1 MFALLRGL
9 LLGLL
14 ATLAI
19 PCKGAEISC
28 LSYADKGSTEKA
40 LCEAGLIR
48 GEIVEGD
55 YDKFITFYSQSHPH
69 LGTMHLQSPGG
80 DVIEAIKIGRL
91 FRKYFITAWAP
102 FHVSLYSGE
111 SDFSLSSAET
121 SCKGEGCVCASSCAL
136 IWFGAPKR
144 IGAVGLHRPVIAS
157 SRFKDLPPGEAEQ
170 AYKPALALMTQYLE
184 EMEVPKALIEAM
196 VATSSSN
203 IHWVTGM
210 EYFRSPSFAEW
221 EDANCGSQ
229 DVANNEYYESF
240 NLKMKKQNAELTHQ
254 EKLLLSLLNERAKK
268 NFDCL
273 AELERK
279 NRSKI
284 PPPSVVAAQGGTIDK
299 SQSRLVAPTGHLTFA
314 KPENEPAPRARL
326 RFAPVQQGAPQ

>member
-1 MFALLRGL
+1 
-9 LLGLL
+9 
-14 ATLAI
+14 
-19 PCKGAEISC
+19 
-28 LSYADKGSTEKA
+28 
-40 LCEAGLIR
+40 
-48 GEIVEGD
+48 
-55 YDKFITFYSQSHPH
+55 
-69 LGTMHLQSPGG
+69 MHLQSPGG

-102 FHVSLYSGE
+102 FHGGSAVSDALNS
-111 SDFSLSSAET
+111 F
-121 SCKGEGCVCASSCAL
+121 CKGEGCVCASSCAL
-136 IWFGAPKR
+136 IYFGAPKR
-144 IGAVGLHRPVIAS
+144 VGDVGLHRPVIAS
-157 SRFKDLPPGEAEQ
+157 SRFKDSPPGEAEQ

-210 EYFRSPSFAEW
+210 EYLRSPSFAEW

-229 DVANNEYYESF
+229 DVANNEYYEAF
-240 NLKMKKQNAELTHQ
+240 NLEMKKEKTELSHQ
-254 EKLLLSLLNERAKK
+254 ENLLLSLLNEKAKK

-284 PPPSVVAAQGGTIDK
+284 PPPSVVATTQGGAIADK
-299 SQSRLVAPTGHLTFA
+299 NQSRLVAPSSEEH
-314 KPENEPAPRARL
+314 KPL
-326 RFAPVQQGAPQ
+326 RFAR

>member
-1 MFALLRGL
+1 MPLFLRLILFGCL
-9 LLGLL
+9 IVP
-14 ATLAI
+14 AI
-19 PCKGAEISC
+19 PCKAAEISC
-28 LSYADKGSTEKA
+28 LSYVDKGSTEKA
-40 LCEAGLIR
+40 PCEAGIIR

-55 YDKFITFYSQSHPH
+55 YDKFVTFYSQSHPH

-91 FRKYFITAWAP
+91 LRKYFITAFAP
-102 FHVSLYSGE
+102 FHDSLHSGE
-111 SDFSLSSAET
+111 LNFSLSGAGT
-121 SCKGEGCVCASSCAL
+121 SCNGEGCVCASSCAL

-203 IHWVTGM
+203 IHWVAGM
-210 EYFRSPSFAEW
+210 EYLRSPSFAEW

-229 DVANNEYYESF
+229 DVANNDYSEAF
-240 NLKMKKQNAELTHQ
+240 NLEMKKEKTELTHQ

-273 AELERK
+273 AELEMK
-279 NRSKI
+279 NRSKNSTSFCCGC
-284 PPPSVVAAQGGTIDK
+284 PRGHDRQKPVPSCC
-299 SQSRLVAPTGHLTFA
+299 P
-314 KPENEPAPRARL
+314 
-326 RFAPVQQGAPQ
+326 